1 MSGWGSI
8 GKRAK
13 NIFRSNQQDNQPQ
26 YDPNVTPAGAGNLY
40 NGQYYD
46 RDGINESAVAIQ
58 AMGGVVRLGDVVD
71 ADIADP
77 ATFNASSF
85 TVGGAV
91 VASADIVIAD
101 QSGDFSFVFYALNG
115 TASTL
120 TVEAT
125 RSQYAVAYVA
135 NEIRDIALIRHLT
148 EQKNNYLADDDADV
162 WPVDLGEYNLGRWT
176 MFAYR
181 APGRIILREGQM
193 PFPIPPGQPYPY
205 NDYTLHD
212 GEDLESATSWLRI
225 MAIGPHTIL
234 LRGDVIDLSRGQS
247 SGLRVWRR
255 GR

>member
-1 MSGWGSI
+1 MSGWGNI

-13 NIFRSNQQDNQPQ
+13 DIFRANRQDNPQQD
-26 YDPNVTPAGAGNLY
+26 DSGAIPAGAGNLY
-40 NGQYYD
+40 NGQFYD

-58 AMGGVVRLGDVVD
+58 AMGGVVRLGDTID
-71 ADIADP
+71 ADIAEP
-77 ATFNASSF
+77 ATFNAASF

-91 VASADIVIAD
+91 VASADVVIAD

-115 TASTL
+115 TAATL

-125 RSQYAVAYVA
+125 RSEYAIAYVA
-135 NEIRDIALIRHLT
+135 NELRNLALVRHLT
-148 EQKNNYLADDDADV
+148 QQKNEYLADPDADV
-162 WPVDLGEYNLGRWT
+162 WSVDLADFDLGKWT

-205 NDYTLHD
+205 SDYTLHD
-212 GEDLESATSWLRI
+212 GDDMEAATSWLRV
-225 MAIGPHTIL
+225 MEVGPHTIL